1 MPIHDVGYR
10 SWRGDLTSASTRW
23 WQIGEV
29 GCRLAARSAWVRR
42 MVMFAWLPILYWGVG
57 FFAVEQMLVRFD
69 RSDSGAIISQATER
83 AGRRAGLSD
92 EEMQQSD
99 EIVQGAVNEVQLRT
113 MRRQLEFLP
122 NSDVLVDS
130 LRTGDKT
137 EFRRTTWA
145 WLLMTFFRYP
155 QSLLVVFLIGFIAPG
170 LISRDIRSRALL
182 LYFSRPIGK
191 REYLLG
197 KLMIPAI
204 FLMLITTLPALTLY
218 VFGLFL
224 SPDLTVVM
232 DTWDVPLRI
241 GAASLVLILPICSL
255 ALMLSSF
262 TEESRF
268 ASFAWFA
275 VWVLGL
281 AAWTAILIA
290 RAAYLSN
297 TPVMTEDFELM
308 TDPVVKGWAG
318 VSLYLGLGQVQSWI
332 FGFDTLEQVWPS
344 LLMIVLVTI
353 VSLVLLYRNISSRVN
368 A

>member
-10 SWRGDLTSASTRW
+10 AWQGPMTAASTRW

-29 GCRLAARSAWVRR
+29 GVRLAARSAWVRR

-57 FFAVEQMLVRFD
+57 FFAVEQMLARVD
-69 RSDSGAIISQATER
+69 RSDTGAMIDR
-83 AGRRAGLSD
+83 AARARLGVDDDAMTPLAD
-92 EEMQQSD
+92 EVIQET
-99 EIVQGAVNEVQLRT
+99 VNEVQLRT
-113 MRRQLEFLP
+113 IRRQLEFLP
-122 NSDVLVDS
+122 NSEVLVES
-130 LRTGDKT
+130 LRTGDKS

-197 KLMIPAI
+197 KLMIPAV

-224 SPDLTVVM
+224 SPDLNVVL

-241 GAASLVLILPICSL
+241 AAASLVLVLPVCSL

-290 RAAYLSN
+290 RAAYMSGQ
-297 TPVMTEDFELM
+297 PVMTEELDLM
-308 TDPVVKGWAG
+308 ADPVVKGWAG

-332 FGFDTLEQVWPS
+332 FGFDDLSQVWPS
-344 LLMIVLVTI
+344 LVVIVVVT
-353 VSLVLLYRNISSRVN
+353 VLSLILLYRNISSRVN